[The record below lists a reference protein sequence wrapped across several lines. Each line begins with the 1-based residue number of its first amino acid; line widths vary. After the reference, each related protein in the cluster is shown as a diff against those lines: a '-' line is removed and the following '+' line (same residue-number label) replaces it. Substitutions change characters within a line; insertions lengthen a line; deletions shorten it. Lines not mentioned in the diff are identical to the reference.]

1 MKLNRIGLHTFW
13 FCNTEAMISTV
24 QPEDDLYETM
34 VMFADG
40 DELECIRTHTLADAR
55 KTHNEVMHR
64 WNDRIYEG
72 STAKLLGVPNLGQ
85 FVTPVVTC

>member
-1 MKLNRIGLHTFW
+1 MKMTAIGLHTFVYL
-13 FCNTEAMISTV
+13 NTTAMISTV
-24 QPEDDLYETM
+24 QLEENLFETM
-34 VMFADG
+34 VMFDDG
-40 DELECIRTHTLADAR
+40 DELECIRTRTLADAK

-72 STAKLLGVPNLGQ
+72 STAKMLGAPNLGQ